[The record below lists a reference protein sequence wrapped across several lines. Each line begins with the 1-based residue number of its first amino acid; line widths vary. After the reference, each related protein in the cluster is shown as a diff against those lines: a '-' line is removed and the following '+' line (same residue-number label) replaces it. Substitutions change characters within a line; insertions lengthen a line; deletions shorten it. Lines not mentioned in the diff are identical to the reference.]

1 MAPPWPATVE
11 AGNPGTSLAV
21 TVATVEPIFSAAG
34 PQPEPSTRATSWSPS
49 TCAAEAASVYGS
61 GSAIR
66 SSSRDHGGRGPLA
79 QRRRGRA
86 LRPPAASGGPP
97 GPAAPRALVGV
108 GRPRDDRRPP
118 RAARPGPRGQPA
130 AARPR
135 AGPRPP
141 VRRTGDVALPGPV

>member
-34 PQPEPSTRATSWSPS
+34 PQPEPSTSATSWSPS

-66 SSSRDHGGRGPLA
+66 SSSRDHGGRGPIA
-79 QRRRGRA
+79 QHRRAAA
-86 LRPPAASGGPP
+86 LRPPAPDHPPP
-97 GPAAPRALVGV
+97 GPAAPGPLAAVR
-108 GRPRDDRRPP
+108 RPRHDP
-118 RAARPGPRGQPA
+118 R
-130 AARPR
+130 
-135 AGPRPP
+135 
-141 VRRTGDVALPGPV
+141 